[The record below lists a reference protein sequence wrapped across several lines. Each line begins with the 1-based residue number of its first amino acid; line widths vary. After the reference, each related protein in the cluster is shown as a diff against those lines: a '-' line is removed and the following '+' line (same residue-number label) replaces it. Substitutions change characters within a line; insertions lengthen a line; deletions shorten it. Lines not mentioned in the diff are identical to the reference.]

1 MRREKKKTM
10 PRVYIGRLSY
20 HVRDKDVERFFGG
33 YGKLLEVDIKN
44 GWVLTALPCK
54 VSQL

>member
-1 MRREKKKTM
+1 M

-20 HVRDKDVERFFGG
+20 HVREKDVERFFGG

-44 GWVLTALPCK
+44 GWVFCHGFAE
-54 VSQL
+54 